1 MKFLSKL
8 VLALTFAVA
17 IIAASFSVPKIFG
30 INPYVILSGSME
42 PGIPTGSVVY
52 IDTHDKDVH
61 EGDIIAFQSG
71 SGKGAMV
78 THRAVKINEDGTITT
93 KGDNNEVEDL
103 APLSPEYVV
112 GKYTFHIPKLGA
124 IMNELDSKK
133 KIVIAAFLIL
143 ANIAMF
149 GLEVLFDYDEDE
161 EILIIQISNDSGD
174 DDDDE
179 ADDRKEDTEKDT
191 ISEEGTEAASDPEPE
206 TE

>member
-1 MKFLSKL
+1 MKFLSRL
-8 VLALTFAVA
+8 VLAITFAVA

-61 EGDIIAFQSG
+61 EGDIIAFQAG
-71 SGKGAMV
+71 AGKGAMV
-78 THRAVKINEDGTITT
+78 THRAVKINADGTITT

-112 GKYTFHIPKLGA
+112 GKYKFHIPKLGA

-133 KIVIAAFLIL
+133 KIIIAAFLIL

-149 GLEVLFDYDEDE
+149 GLEVLFEYDEDE
-161 EILIIQISNDSGD
+161 ETGEKDLTIQISNDGGD
-174 DDDDE
+174 DDE
-179 ADDRKEDTEKDT
+179 EEDTEKDT
-191 ISEEGTEAASDPEPE
+191 TTEEGSAAVSDPEPE

>member
-71 SGKGAMV
+71 AGKGAMV
-78 THRAVKINEDGTITT
+78 THRAVKINTDGTITT
-93 KGDNNEVEDL
+93 KGDSNEVEDL

-124 IMNELDSKK
+124 VMNELDNKK

-161 EILIIQISNDSGD
+161 ETGEKDLTIQISNDGGD
-174 DDDDE
+174 DEDE
-179 ADDRKEDTEKDT
+179 DEDTEKDT
-191 ISEEGTEAASDPEPE
+191 ISEGGTEAALDPEPE

>member
-1 MKFLSKL
+1 MKFLSRF
-8 VLALTFAVA
+8 VLAVTFVVA
-17 IIAASFSVPKIFG
+17 IVAASFSVPKIFG

-112 GKYTFHIPKLGA
+112 GKYTFHIPNLGA
-124 IMNELDSKK
+124 IMNELDNKK

-143 ANIAMF
+143 ANVAMF
-149 GLEVLFDYDEDE
+149 GLEILLDYDEDE
-161 EILIIQISNDSGD
+161 GTGEKILIIQISNGGS
-174 DDDDE
+174 DE
-179 ADDRKEDTEKDT
+179 EEEKEDTEKDT
-191 ISEEGTEAASDPEPE
+191 TTEEGTEVASDPEPE
-206 TE
+206 SE

>member
-1 MKFLSKL
+1 MKFLSRL

-17 IIAASFSVPKIFG
+17 IIAASFSVPKFFG
-30 INPYVILSGSME
+30 IVPYVILSGSME

-71 SGKGAMV
+71 AGKGAMV
-78 THRAVKINEDGTITT
+78 THRAVKINDDGTITT

-124 IMNELDSKK
+124 IMNELDNKK

-149 GLEVLFDYDEDE
+149 GLEVLFAYDEDE
-161 EILIIQISNDSGD
+161 EILIIQISNDSGG
-174 DDDDE
+174 DDDE
-179 ADDRKEDTEKDT
+179 ADDRKEDTEKDS
-191 ISEEGTEAASDPEPE
+191 IPEEGTEVVSEPE
-206 TE
+206 SE